1 MFVVCWSSQQIK
13 HFIRK
18 RVSKQTDF
26 CLQFACGFNLFAD
39 IMQTMSQAM
48 SQCVQK
54 YVQFFGD
61 RITEPLFS
69 GSLFAIHRNKHWHNV
84 CFIYTFI
91 SFGQL
96 RVSKSRNKKLRR
108 GDKNTQEQKFW
119 SLRHNDQ
126 CWCHTY
132 TAINHKTLWQWH
144 YLHFLTEISYSRVKP
159 WLHSQLLDTFH
170 PLKVNIFAV
179 KS

>member
-13 HFIRK
+13 YYIRK

-26 CLQFACGFNLFAD
+26 CQQFACGFNLFAD

-108 GDKNTQEQKFW
+108 GTRTLRSRSSGLSDTMISATVLVLGTASPHIRCDKSQN
-119 SLRHNDQ
+119 SL
-126 CWCHTY
+126 TM
-132 TAINHKTLWQWH
+132 TLSTLSYWN
-144 YLHFLTEISYSRVKP
+144 FLFYSQAMATFPTLRYISS
-159 WLHSQLLDTFH
+159 
-170 PLKVNIFAV
+170 V

>member
-1 MFVVCWSSQQIK
+1 MWLQP
-13 HFIRK
+13 
-18 RVSKQTDF
+18 F
-26 CLQFACGFNLFAD
+26 CGYYANDEPSYEPMCAK
-39 IMQTMSQAM
+39 I
-48 SQCVQK
+48 

-91 SFGQL
+91 SLGQR

-119 SLRHNDQ
+119 SIRHNDQ

-179 KS
+179 KSYFLSHPEHIVTKQ